1 MAGSTASGAAT
12 GGDGRTSLSAQA
24 REAVR
29 QRIVDR
35 RYALGARLVER

>member
-1 MAGSTASGAAT
+1 MAGSTA
-12 GGDGRTSLSAQA
+12 DGTERISLSAQA

-35 RYALGARLVER
+35 RYPLGSRLVEREVAD